1 MCLHSSSKCTFFF
14 SCERK
19 NYSSVLHLEVWEDIS
34 LALVALKDNF
44 LVTYAATAMNYELPV
59 KHVASLRGILF
70 KKPF

>member
-1 MCLHSSSKCTFFF
+1 MCAYIVHQNVHFF
-14 SCERK
+14 SPERK
-19 NYSSVLHLEVWEDIS
+19 NYNSVLHREVWEDIS
-34 LALVALKDNF
+34 VALVALKDNF